1 MGRQILRW
9 GHHLRVPAFGTDV
22 IETLGNHRQGRLHLR
37 AIRSAAFRGARM
49 ALQISARL
57 PQYAL
62 AMEPGDGHHLIQQG
76 GPGLAIGLLVPGT
89 HDAQIL
95 QAFVQSQLFY
105 SCFHGYLR

>member
-1 MGRQILRW
+1 
-9 GHHLRVPAFGTDV
+9 
-22 IETLGNHRQGRLHLR
+22 
-37 AIRSAAFRGARM
+37 M

-62 AMEPGDGHHLIQQG
+62 AMEPGDGHPLIQQG
-76 GPGLAIGLLVPGT
+76 GPGLTIGLLVPGT

-95 QAFVQSQLFY
+95 QAFVQSQLFS